1 MESSKWLAAVA
12 SIWIQCSSGASY
24 AFGIYSPVLKST
36 QFYDQSTLDTV
47 SVFKDIGANAGILS
61 GLLYTAVAAKPSS
74 GRGRFSFLHGG
85 PWIVH
90 LAGAIQC
97 FAGYFFMW
105 LAVTGTINR
114 PPVTVMSLFM
124 FIAAHAQTFL
134 NTANVVAAVQNFP
147 DHSGTIVGI
156 MKGAICYVCEVVH
169 YVVIFFLIPQQ
180 YLDAFSPGQGFLGLS
195 GAILIQ
201 VYQTIFNN
209 NPSSLILMLA
219 LLPTIVTL
227 MLMFL
232 VTVHETP
239 SRNEE
244 KYLQGFLLVSL
255 VIAAYLLF
263 LRILENVFVF
273 PEWAKIITLLV
284 LFALLC
290 SPISVVVKAQ
300 SVDLE
305 RLPPSVT
312 SSTSLL
318 IDEPE
323 WESSDKLAVENIMDY
338 DEVPTDT
345 VQRKASSIL
354 QPDEQKNLWQAMC
367 TIDFWL
373 LFVAMICGMGSG
385 LATINNISQIGESLG
400 YTTLARST
408 LVSLW
413 SIWNFLGRLGA
424 GYVSDIF
431 LLRRGWPRP
440 LFMVYTLAVMT
451 GGHVIIASGFPGN
464 LYVGSLLV
472 GICYGS
478 QWSLMPT
485 ISKEIFGVVH
495 MGTIFNTI
503 AIASPV
509 GSYVLSVRVIGY
521 IYDKEASGEGNS
533 CFGTHCFMLSY
544 FILASDKKV
553 LFSCAHVVL
562 I

>member
-1 MESSKWLAAVA
+1 MTAQTFAMESSKWLAAAA

-124 FIAAHAQTFL
+124 FIAAHSQTFL

-156 MKGAICYVCEVVH
+156 MK
-169 YVVIFFLIPQQ
+169 
-180 YLDAFSPGQGFLGLS
+180 GFLGLS

-431 LLRRGWPRP
+431 LLRRGRPRP
-440 LFMVYTLAVMT
+440 LFMVFTLAAMT

-472 GICYGS
+472 GVCYGS

-544 FILASDKKV
+544 FILASVSLFGVVVALALFYRTRRFYSRV
-553 LFSCAHVVL
+553 LMLC
-562 I
+562 

>member
-61 GLLYTAVAAKPSS
+61 GLLYTAVAAKPRS

-105 LAVTGTINR
+105 LAVTGTIKR

-156 MKGAICYVCEVVH
+156 MK
-169 YVVIFFLIPQQ
+169 
-180 YLDAFSPGQGFLGLS
+180 GFLGLS

-440 LFMVYTLAVMT
+440 LFMVFTLAAMT

-472 GICYGS
+472 GVCYGS

-544 FILASDKKV
+544 FILASVSLFGVVVALALFYRTRRFYSRV
-553 LFSCAHVVL
+553 LMLC
-562 I
+562 

>member
-1 MESSKWLAAVA
+1 MDSSKWIAAVA

-36 QFYDQSTLDTV
+36 QSYDQSTLDTV

-61 GLLYTAVAAKPSS
+61 GLLYTAVASNPSS

-85 PWIVH
+85 PWVVH
-90 LAGAIQC
+90 LAGAVQC

-105 LAVTGTINR
+105 LAVTGNIHR
-114 PPVTVMSLFM
+114 PPVAVMSLFM

-134 NTANVVAAVQNFP
+134 NTANVVASVQNFP

-156 MKGAICYVCEVVH
+156 MK
-169 YVVIFFLIPQQ
+169 
-180 YLDAFSPGQGFLGLS
+180 GFLGLS

-232 VTVHETP
+232 VTIHETP

-244 KYLQGFLLVSL
+244 KHLHGFLLVSL

-263 LRILENVFVF
+263 LRVLENVFVF
-273 PEWAKIITLLV
+273 PQWAMIITLLV
-284 LFALLC
+284 LLALLC
-290 SPISVVVKAQ
+290 SPIGVVVKAQ
-300 SVDLE
+300 RADLE
-305 RLPPSVT
+305 KLPSSIT

-323 WESSDKLAVENIMDY
+323 LESANKLAVGNIMDY
-338 DEVPTDT
+338 DEEPTDI

-354 QPDEQKNLWQAMC
+354 QPDEQKNLLQAMC
-367 TIDFWL
+367 SINFWF

-440 LFMVYTLAVMT
+440 LFMVFTLAVMT

-503 AIASPV
+503 SIASPV

-544 FILASDKKV
+544 FILASVSLFGV
-553 LFSCAHVVL
+553 LVALSLFYRTRRFYSRVL
-562 I
+562 MLC

>member
-156 MKGAICYVCEVVH
+156 MK
-169 YVVIFFLIPQQ
+169 
-180 YLDAFSPGQGFLGLS
+180 GFLGLS

-440 LFMVYTLAVMT
+440 LFMVFTLAVMT

-544 FILASDKKV
+544 FILASVSLFGVVVALALFYRTRRFYSRV
-553 LFSCAHVVL
+553 LMLC
-562 I
+562 

>member
-85 PWIVH
+85 PWVVH

-156 MKGAICYVCEVVH
+156 MK
-169 YVVIFFLIPQQ
+169 
-180 YLDAFSPGQGFLGLS
+180 GFLGLS

-300 SVDLE
+300 RVDLE
-305 RLPPSVT
+305 RLRPSVT

-318 IDEPE
+318 MDEPE

-367 TIDFWL
+367 TIDFWF

-440 LFMVYTLAVMT
+440 LFMVFTLAVMT

-544 FILASDKKV
+544 FILASV
-553 LFSCAHVVL
+553 SLFGVVVALALFYRTRRFYSRVL
-562 I
+562 ILC

>member
-156 MKGAICYVCEVVH
+156 MK
-169 YVVIFFLIPQQ
+169 
-180 YLDAFSPGQGFLGLS
+180 GFLGLS

-544 FILASDKKV
+544 FILASVSLFGVVVALALFYRTRRFYSRV
-553 LFSCAHVVL
+553 LMLC
-562 I
+562 

>member
-74 GRGRFSFLHGG
+74 VQGRFSFLHGG
-85 PWIVH
+85 PWVVH
-90 LAGAIQC
+90 LAGAIQS

-114 PPVTVMSLFM
+114 PPVAVMSLFM

-156 MKGAICYVCEVVH
+156 MK
-169 YVVIFFLIPQQ
+169 
-180 YLDAFSPGQGFLGLS
+180 GFLGLS

-239 SRNEE
+239 SRDEE

-263 LRILENVFVF
+263 LRILENVFIF
-273 PEWAKIITLLV
+273 SEWAKIITLLV

-300 SVDLE
+300 RVDVK
-305 RLPPSVT
+305 RLPPSIT

-323 WESSDKLAVENIMDY
+323 WESSDKLAVQNIMDY

-345 VQRKASSIL
+345 VQRRASSIL
-354 QPDEQKNLWQAMC
+354 QPDEQKNLWQAIC

-431 LLRRGWPRP
+431 LLRSGWPRP
-440 LFMVYTLAVMT
+440 LFMVFTLAAMT

-544 FILASDKKV
+544 FILASVSLSGVVVALALFYRTRRFYSRV
-553 LFSCAHVVL
+553 LMLC
-562 I
+562 

>member
-24 AFGIYSPVLKST
+24 AFGIYSPVLKSS
-36 QFYDQSTLDTV
+36 QAYDQSTLDTV

-61 GLLYTAVAAKPSS
+61 GLLYTAVSATPSS
-74 GRGRFSFLHGG
+74 GRGRFSFLRGG
-85 PWIVH
+85 PWVVH
-90 LAGAIQC
+90 LAGAVQC

-105 LAVTGTINR
+105 LAVTGIINR
-114 PPVTVMSLFM
+114 PPVAVMSLFM
-124 FIAAHAQTFL
+124 FVAAHAQTFL

-156 MKGAICYVCEVVH
+156 MK
-169 YVVIFFLIPQQ
+169 
-180 YLDAFSPGQGFLGLS
+180 GFLGLS

-227 MLMFL
+227 MLMFF

-244 KYLQGFLLVSL
+244 KHLNGFLLISL
-255 VIAAYLLF
+255 VIAAYLLS
-263 LRILENVFVF
+263 LRILENLFVF
-273 PEWAKIITLLV
+273 PQWAKIITFFILL
-284 LFALLC
+284 ALLC

-300 SVDLE
+300 RADLG
-305 RLPPSVT
+305 RLPPSIT

-323 WESSDKLAVENIMDY
+323 LDSPTKVAVEDLMDY
-338 DEVPTDT
+338 DKVPTDT
-345 VQRKASSIL
+345 VQCRASSIL

-367 TIDFWL
+367 TIDFWF
-373 LFVAMICGMGSG
+373 LFFAMICGMGSG

-408 LVSLW
+408 LVSFW

-440 LFMVYTLAVMT
+440 LFMVFTLAAMT

-485 ISKEIFGVVH
+485 ITKEIFGVVH

-503 AIASPV
+503 SIASPV

-544 FILASDKKV
+544 FILASVSLFGV
-553 LFSCAHVVL
+553 LVALALFHRTRRFYSRVL
-562 I
+562 LC

>member
-61 GLLYTAVAAKPSS
+61 GLLYTAVATKPSS

-85 PWIVH
+85 PWVVH

-114 PPVTVMSLFM
+114 PRVTVMSLFM

-156 MKGAICYVCEVVH
+156 MK
-169 YVVIFFLIPQQ
+169 
-180 YLDAFSPGQGFLGLS
+180 GFLGLS

-263 LRILENVFVF
+263 LQILENVFVF

-300 SVDLE
+300 RVDLE
-305 RLPPSVT
+305 RLRPSVT

-318 IDEPE
+318 MDEPE

-367 TIDFWL
+367 TIDFWF

-440 LFMVYTLAVMT
+440 LFMVFTLAVMT

-544 FILASDKKV
+544 FILASVSLFGVVVALALFYRTRRFYSRV
-553 LFSCAHVVL
+553 LMLC
-562 I
+562 